1 MALNS
6 LYCADVPLS
15 NYYAL
20 THPHG
25 HSLRIIKQQSR
36 INARINSFAEFK
48 IEFKPY
54 VLQGNRHLTKSA
66 DQNTT

>member
-15 NYYAL
+15 NYSL
-20 THPHG
+20 THTHG

-48 IEFKPY
+48 IEFNPY